1 MRLGILGAA
10 RIAPFAVIRHAR
22 KLEGVEVAAVAEEYH
37 SAKHLAR
44 YARKHQI
51 PQTYRSFDAL
61 LADPRIDAV
70 YVPLP
75 SSRHADW
82 CIKAIEAGKHVLCEK
97 PFAANASEA
106 ERVLEASRGADVIV
120 AEAMH
125 FRYHPLVDRVRQ
137 ILRDGELGRVERID
151 ASFSAYWPFTDFRF
165 DYSMGG
171 GGTIDMGCYPIGFI
185 RAVTEEEPVVR
196 EATAGLYGTLI
207 DRWMRAKMEL
217 PSGGQV
223 RLLVSMRSRHVFS
236 LSIKIRGSRGSIRV
250 FNYVKPEVGHRL
262 TVRSNAGVR
271 RERVPGGSTYRAQLK
286 AFCDA
291 VRGRTQP
298 VTTAADSL
306 KNMRVIDAVYRAA
319 GLPVRGDEAVLAR
332 LRGEKGTR

>member
-22 KLEGVEVAAVAEEYH
+22 KLEDVEVAAVAEEYH

-51 PQTYRSFDAL
+51 PETYRSFDAL

-75 SSRHADW
+75 ISMHADW

-137 ILRDGELGRVERID
+137 ILRNGEIGRVEQID

-185 RAVTEEEPVVR
+185 RAVTEEEPKVL
-196 EATAGLYGTLI
+196 EAEAGLYGTLI
-207 DRWMRAKMEL
+207 DRWMRARMEL
-217 PSGGQV
+217 PSGAEV
-223 RLLVSMRSRHVFS
+223 RLFVGMRCSKLLSVSMRIH
-236 LSIKIRGSRGSIRV
+236 GSQGRIDILN
-250 FNYVKPEVGHRL
+250 FIKPEVYHRL
-262 TVRSNAGVR
+262 RVRTPSGTRN
-271 RERVPGGSTYRAQLK
+271 ERVPGGSTYEAQLA
-286 AFCDA
+286 AFAEAVRDGTPPATTVADA
-291 VRGRTQP
+291 V
-298 VTTAADSL
+298 
-306 KNMRVIDAVYRAA
+306 KNARVIDAVYLAA
-319 GLPVRGDEAVLAR
+319 GLPIRGDEAVLKK
-332 LRGEKGTR
+332 LRSREGMS